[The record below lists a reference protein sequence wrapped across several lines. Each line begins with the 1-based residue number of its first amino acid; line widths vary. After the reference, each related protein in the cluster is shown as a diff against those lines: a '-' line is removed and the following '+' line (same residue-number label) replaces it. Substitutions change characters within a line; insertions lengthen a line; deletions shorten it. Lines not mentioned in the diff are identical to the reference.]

1 MSSFI
6 CGKKTFN
13 IIYNGLNQ
21 YVINNSFIFNKIGD
35 EMAEGGFCAFS
46 AREITNLFYQLN
58 QVATGSRYD
67 EKIELHDLNTDNFK
81 IENVEIALFY
91 SCMCCLHYQCC
102 EDLKIKNFN
111 HVYKALEM
119 VKIFIAEKIAD
130 KAGEKFDIWGD

>member
-21 YVINNSFIFNKIGD
+21 FVVDKPFIFNRINE

-46 AREITNLFYQLN
+46 AGEIVNLFYRLN

-67 EKIELHDLNTDNFK
+67 KKIELHDLNVDNFK
-81 IENVEIALFY
+81 IENVDIALFY
-91 SCMCCLHYQCC
+91 RCLCCLHYQSS
-102 EDLKIKNFN
+102 ENLKFKNFN
-111 HVYKALEM
+111 HVFKALEM
-119 VKIFIAEKIAD
+119 IKISIAEKIAY
-130 KAGEKFDIWGD
+130 KASEKFDIWGD

>member
-6 CGKKTFN
+6 CGEKTFN

-35 EMAEGGFCAFS
+35 EIAEGGFCAFS
-46 AREITNLFYQLN
+46 AGEIVNLFYKLN

-67 EKIELHDLNTDNFK
+67 EEINLYDLNTDNFK
-81 IENVEIALFY
+81 IENVDIALFY
-91 SCMCCLHYQCC
+91 RCLCCLDYQCS
-102 EDLKIKNFN
+102 EDLKIKSFN

-119 VKIFIAEKIAD
+119 IKNFIAEKIAYEAS
-130 KAGEKFDIWGD
+130 KNFNIWGE